1 MHDEPLKP
9 SASLLVKLGS
19 IIVHAEELLSPNG
32 HIFDHAALQTLMQD
46 AEVQQWLKAMGAM
59 AFLPVKR

>member
-9 SASLLVKLGS
+9 S
-19 IIVHAEELLSPNG
+19 
-32 HIFDHAALQTLMQD
+32 ALQTLMQD